1 MIKGRVKLGGLFL
14 QGKKGAATTNNQ
26 DRRSSE
32 GHLVGETQAREK
44 IQRESLNRLV
54 MSMQE

>member
-1 MIKGRVKLGGLFL
+1 MIKGRANLGGLFL

-32 GHLVGETQAREK
+32 GQLVGETQAREK
-44 IQRESLNRLV
+44 IQRES
-54 MSMQE
+54 SK